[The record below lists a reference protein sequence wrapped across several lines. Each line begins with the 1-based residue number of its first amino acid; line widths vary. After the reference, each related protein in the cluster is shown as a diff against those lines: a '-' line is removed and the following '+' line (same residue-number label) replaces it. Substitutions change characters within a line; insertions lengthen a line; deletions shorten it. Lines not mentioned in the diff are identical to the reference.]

1 MFVPILYIYIYIHYV
16 YLSTCMC
23 IYIYIY
29 ECMKVWMYV
38 CMYVCMFKNERVCH
52 TISGLKCCIRRTP
65 PTSFGS
71 PKNMWGGYISCGQ
84 VKYFS
89 EISCLTPPPNIPGLK
104 GGGCHTI
111 VEALQKNATEIKLCR
126 WEHPDGKFD
135 WTWGVRS
142 LKPQC
147 LPPFSRVN
155 ITGFRD
161 TCLPFQRH
169 PDQSGRSEPANALSY
184 IQSTRNLNT
193 NFAAMHDHACILH
206 WV

>member
-1 MFVPILYIYIYIHYV
+1 MKQLWNTYGGPCHPGPSWRMVQCFIALQPAWGISLEDQTTTEPKQQYIISTYHIISYRSQTITKTL
-16 YLSTCMC
+16 LSH
-23 IYIYIY
+23 
-29 ECMKVWMYV
+29 V
-38 CMYVCMFKNERVCH
+38 
-52 TISGLKCCIRRTP
+52 
-65 PTSFGS
+65 
-71 PKNMWGGYISCGQ
+71 Q
-84 VKYFS
+84 
-89 EISCLTPPPNIPGLK
+89 
-104 GGGCHTI
+104 CHTI

-155 ITGFRD
+155 STGFRD

>member
-1 MFVPILYIYIYIHYV
+1 MN
-16 YLSTCMC
+16 
-23 IYIYIY
+23 
-29 ECMKVWMYV
+29 V
-38 CMYVCMFKNERVCH
+38 CMYVCSKWKGVPYHLWAKMLHPEDPPHIFWKPQKHVGGVYFMW
-52 TISGLKCCIRRTP
+52 SG
-65 PTSFGS
+65 
-71 PKNMWGGYISCGQ
+71 
-84 VKYFS
+84 
-89 EISCLTPPPNIPGLK
+89 EIFLRNFLPYPPPPNIPGLK
-104 GGGCHTI
+104 GAGCHTI

-155 ITGFRD
+155 IMGFRD